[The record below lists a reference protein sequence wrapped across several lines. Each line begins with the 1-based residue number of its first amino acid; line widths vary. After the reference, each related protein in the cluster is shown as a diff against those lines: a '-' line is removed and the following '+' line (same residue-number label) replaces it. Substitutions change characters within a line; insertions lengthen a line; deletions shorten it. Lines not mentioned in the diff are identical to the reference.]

1 VVKADREEL
10 GDGEGDVCA
19 GSIGIGGSVDSG
31 EGDGEVL
38 VVGSLV
44 AVEVSR
50 PEFSGVELSSAI
62 TGATTEKN
70 APTKQKAK
78 NRFKRYFGCCE
89 ER

>member
-1 VVKADREEL
+1 M
-10 GDGEGDVCA
+10 
-19 GSIGIGGSVDSG
+19 
-31 EGDGEVL
+31 
-38 VVGSLV
+38 GSLV